1 MVGTHILA
9 HARARAQ
16 VVVGGDGE
24 GKEGNKG
31 RRMEGRMEGRIY
43 RGVEL
48 WCARLVPYIVWYE
61 YVVVWFFFFLGL
73 LTFGLECCAVRCGA
87 VRLLPW
93 DV

>member
-1 MVGTHILA
+1 MLLRRATYLTLNFLVVGTHILA

-24 GKEGNKG
+24 GKEGRREG
-31 RRMEGRMEGRIY
+31 RREGRIY

-61 YVVVWFFFFLGL
+61 YVVVCFCFFLD
-73 LTFGLECCAVRCGA
+73 F
-87 VRLLPW
+87 
-93 DV
+93 